1 MFIDTF
7 EIVMEEIIVA
17 LKEAGYDPYKQI
29 YDYIQTGMLQYITRR
44 NNARNKIAQLNPTQV
59 WQYINAKL
67 S

>member
-1 MFIDTF
+1 MSRDNF

-29 YDYIQTGMLQYITRR
+29 YDYIQTGMCNISLGAIMPEIR
-44 NNARNKIAQLNPTQV
+44 LH
-59 WQYINAKL
+59 